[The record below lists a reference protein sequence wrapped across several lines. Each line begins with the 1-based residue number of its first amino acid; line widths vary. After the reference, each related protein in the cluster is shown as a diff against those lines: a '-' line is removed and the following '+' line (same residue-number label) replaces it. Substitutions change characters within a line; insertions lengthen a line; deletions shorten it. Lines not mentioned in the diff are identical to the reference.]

1 MKTFKDLH
9 PNDILYGV
17 SKDGKFTQF
26 IIDKIDIQV
35 YFYTF
40 YISNENNKYK
50 FSKWNILDNNVIK
63 LLVVHDI
70 NDNEQKCQYLLCT
83 DKAYLKE
90 YYINKLKETIEK
102 QKILIEK
109 TQQNI
114 QDIQNK
120 LIKIEKEE
128 W

>member
-1 MKTFKDLH
+1 MKTFKNLQPD
-9 PNDILYGV
+9 DILYGV
-17 SKDGKFTQF
+17 SREGKFTQF
-26 IIDKIDIQV
+26 IIDKIDIQN

-50 FSKWNILDNNVIK
+50 FSKWNILDNNIK

-70 NDNEQKCQYLLCT
+70 NNNEQKCQYLLCT

-90 YYINKLKETIEK
+90 HYINKLKETIK
-102 QKILIEK
+102 NQKILIEK